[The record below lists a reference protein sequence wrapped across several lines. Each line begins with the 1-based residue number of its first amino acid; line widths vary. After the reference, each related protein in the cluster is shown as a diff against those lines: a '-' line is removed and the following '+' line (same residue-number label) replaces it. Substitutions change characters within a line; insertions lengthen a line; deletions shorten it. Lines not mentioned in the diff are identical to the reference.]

1 MLALARL
8 ARRSLKLPTC
18 NMEGN
23 RSVIVVPSLPLLGG
37 ACALQVRGD
46 PGQERVRIADPL
58 AVAREWEQAGF
69 QRLHVVD
76 LDAVAG
82 HGSNDRVIQQILAAT
97 QVEVQIGGGVRT
109 EERIEWLLESG
120 ARNVVIGTRA
130 LEDPWWL
137 EEVATHMPNE
147 LLVAADVRDRRVVT
161 RGWQHTPGS
170 DIFDAVGELASLPL
184 AGLIVTAV
192 HRQGTLRGSDLPL
205 MEDVVE
211 ATPFPVYAAGGIASL
226 NELRSLADRGL
237 AGAIVGMGLYTGAID
252 ARTAA
257 TEFDE

>member
-1 MLALARL
+1 M
-8 ARRSLKLPTC
+8 
-18 NMEGN
+18 
-23 RSVIVVPSLPLLGG
+23 IVVPSLPLLGG

-46 PGQERVRIADPL
+46 PGEERVRIADPPT
-58 AVAREWEQAGF
+58 VAREWEQAGF
-69 QRLHVVD
+69 RRLHIVD

-82 HGSNDRVIQQILAAT
+82 HGSNDRVIQQILAT
-97 QVEVQIGGGVRT
+97 THMDVQIGGGVRT

-120 ARNVVIGTRA
+120 ASSVVIGTRA
-130 LEDPWWL
+130 LEDPSWL
-137 EEVATHMPNE
+137 EEVATHLPNE

-170 DIFDAVGELASLPL
+170 DIFDALRELASLPL

-192 HRQGTLRGSDLPL
+192 HRQGTLTGSDLPL

-226 NELRSLADRGL
+226 PELRALAERGL
-237 AGAIVGMGLYTGAID
+237 AGAIVGMALYTGAID
-252 ARTAA
+252 ARIAA
-257 TEFDE
+257 TEFEE

>member
-1 MLALARL
+1 M
-8 ARRSLKLPTC
+8 
-18 NMEGN
+18 
-23 RSVIVVPSLPLLGG
+23 IVVPSLPLLGG

-46 PGQERVRIADPL
+46 PGQERVRVGDPL

-82 HGSNDRVIQQILAAT
+82 HGSNDRVIQQILAST
-97 QVEVQIGGGVRT
+97 QIDIQIGGGVRT
-109 EERIEWLLESG
+109 EERIEWLLENG
-120 ARNVVIGTRA
+120 ASSVVIGTRA

-137 EEVATHMPNE
+137 EEVVTHLPNE

-161 RGWQHTPGS
+161 RGWMHAPGS
-170 DIFDAVGELASLPL
+170 DIFDALGELTALPL

-211 ATPFPVYAAGGIASL
+211 ATPFPVYAAGGIASIH
-226 NELRSLADRGL
+226 ELRALADRGL
-237 AGAIVGMGLYTGAID
+237 AGAIVGMALYTGAID

-257 TEFDE
+257 TEFEE

>member
-1 MLALARL
+1 M
-8 ARRSLKLPTC
+8 
-18 NMEGN
+18 
-23 RSVIVVPSLPLLGG
+23 IVVPSLPLLGG

-46 PGQERVRIADPL
+46 PGQERVRLADPP

-69 QRLHVVD
+69 RRLHIVD

-82 HGSNDRVIQQILAAT
+82 HGSNDRVIQDILATT
-97 QVEVQIGGGVRT
+97 QMEVQIGGGVRT
-109 EERIEWLLESG
+109 EERIEWLLECG
-120 ARNVVIGTRA
+120 ARSVVIGTRA

-137 EEVATHMPNE
+137 EEVATHLPNE

-170 DIFDAVGELASLPL
+170 DIFDALQELASLPL

-192 HRQGTLRGSDLPL
+192 HRQGTLGGSDLLL

-226 NELRSLADRGL
+226 HELRALADRGV

-252 ARTAA
+252 ARNAA
-257 TEFDE
+257 SEFEE

>member
-1 MLALARL
+1 
-8 ARRSLKLPTC
+8 
-18 NMEGN
+18 
-23 RSVIVVPSLPLLGG
+23 VIVVPSLPLLGG

-46 PGQERVRIADPL
+46 PGEERVRMADPS

-69 QRLHVVD
+69 RRLHIVD

-82 HGSNDRVIQQILAAT
+82 HGSNDRVIQEILATT
-97 QVEVQIGGGVRT
+97 QMDVQIGGGVRT

-120 ARNVVIGTRA
+120 ASRVVIGTRA
-130 LEDPWWL
+130 LEDPSWL
-137 EEVATHMPNE
+137 EEVATHLPNE

-161 RGWQHTPGS
+161 RGWQYTPGS
-170 DIFDAVGELASLPL
+170 DIFDALRELASLPL

-205 MEDVVE
+205 MEDVVD

-226 NELRSLADRGL
+226 QELRALAERGL
-237 AGAIVGMGLYTGAID
+237 AGAIVGMALYTGAID
-252 ARTAA
+252 ARMAA
-257 TEFDE
+257 TEFEE